1 MSIPGTSGFEAAT
14 LGDYRTR
21 AGFYDRQQK
30 ANKPEDFPSVAPV
43 VAEPARSGDNQQEK
57 PDKDEDVPGAGPAG
71 PEATAPASYFLFS

>member
-43 VAEPARSGDNQQEK
+43 VAESARSGDISASIN
-57 PDKDEDVPGAGPAG
+57 GM
-71 PEATAPASYFLFS
+71 ASYFLFS

>member
-43 VAEPARSGDNQQEK
+43 AADPVSSGNNQQEK
-57 PDKDEDVPGAGPAG
+57 PDKDVPGAGP
-71 PEATAPASYFLFS
+71 EATEPASYFLFS